1 MKILLQRVSSAE
13 VAVAGEPIARIER
26 GVLLLVGFGRADATA
41 APKLTRAAEKIVN
54 LRIFANAHGKLDQSL
69 LAVGGA
75 VLAVPQ
81 FTLYGQTRKGRR
93 PDFTDALAPAPAES
107 RFQAF
112 VEALRQ
118 TPVTQVESGRFGAD
132 MQVSLVNDGPF
143 TLLLDG

>member
-13 VAVAGEPIARIER
+13 VAVAGERIARIER
-26 GVLLLVGFGRADATA
+26 GVLLLVGFGRENA
-41 APKLTRAAEKIVN
+41 AAGPELTRTAEKIVN
-54 LRIFANAHGKLDQSL
+54 LRIFANAQSKLDQSL
-69 LAVGGA
+69 LAIGGA

-81 FTLYGQTRKGRR
+81 FTLYGQARKGRR
-93 PDFTDALAPAPAES
+93 PEFTDALAPALAES
-107 RFQAF
+107 HFQAF
-112 VEALRQ
+112 VEALRR

>member
-1 MKILLQRVSSAE
+1 MKILLQRVRSAE
-13 VAVAGEPIARIER
+13 VAVAGECIARIER
-26 GVLLLVGFGRADATA
+26 GVLLLVGFGRENA
-41 APKLTRAAEKIVN
+41 AAGPELTRAAEKIVN
-54 LRIFANAHGKLDQSL
+54 LRIFANAQGKLDQSL
-69 LAVGGA
+69 LAIGGA

-93 PDFTDALAPAPAES
+93 PEFTDALAPVPAES
-107 RFQAF
+107 HFQAF
-112 VEALRQ
+112 VEALRR